1 MKWRLW
7 NVDKKEEEVVE
18 TAGSPG
24 LCSTFAA
31 DVAIIQLV
39 FALSTPA
46 QWNVGP
52 HIFV

>member
-1 MKWRLW
+1 ME
-7 NVDKKEEEVVE
+7 KKEEEVVE
-18 TAGSPG
+18 TTASPG
-24 LCSTFAA
+24 LRSTLAA